1 MQLWPLLVFPLQQT
15 AGAQNVQMWPLLVL
29 PLQQAAG
36 AQNVQMWPLLVL
48 PLQQAAGAQNVQMWP
63 LLVSSLQQTAGTQQL
78 MCNRGL
84 SWFRPYNN
92 MRSRTRYSGDTHDSP
107 SVYIS
112 GATGADLSP
121 KHKQTSRSQFK
132 TQLIIKCMNS
142 KHNQVKIVNSKH
154 NILIKTKIFLNQ
166 PIFTFQ

>member
-1 MQLWPLLVFPLQQT
+1 MWSFLISPLQQAAGTQNEQLWPLLVSPLQQT
-15 AGAQNVQMWPLLVL
+15 AGAQNVQLWPLLVL

-36 AQNVQMWPLLVL
+36 AQNVQL
-48 PLQQAAGAQNVQMWP
+48 WP
-63 LLVSSLQQTAGTQQL
+63 LLVSSLQQAAGAQQL
-78 MCNRGL
+78 MCNCGL

-112 GATGADLSP
+112 GTTGANLSP
-121 KHKQTSRSQFK
+121 KHRQTSRSQFK

-154 NILIKTKIFLNQ
+154 KTILD
-166 PIFTFQ
+166 